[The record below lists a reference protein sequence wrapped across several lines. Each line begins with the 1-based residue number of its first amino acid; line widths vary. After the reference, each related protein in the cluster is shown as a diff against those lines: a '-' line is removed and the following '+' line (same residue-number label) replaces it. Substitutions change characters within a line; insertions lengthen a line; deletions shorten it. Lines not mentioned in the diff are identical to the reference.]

1 MYLTKSIMKLIY
13 FLINRKIK
21 FFYSFM
27 KKHVFLY
34 IYIYKDQKINMN
46 SYSLLIKILNIL

>member
-27 KKHVFLY
+27 KKHL
-34 IYIYKDQKINMN
+34 YIYKDQKINMN